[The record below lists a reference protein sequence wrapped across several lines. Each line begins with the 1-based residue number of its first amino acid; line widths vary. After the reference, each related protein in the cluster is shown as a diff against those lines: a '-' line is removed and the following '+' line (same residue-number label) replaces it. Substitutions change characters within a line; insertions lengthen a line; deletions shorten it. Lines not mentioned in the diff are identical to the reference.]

1 MQSSAVDHKVPC
13 KPPNCILCLSA
24 VVPNTDSFSLLLP
37 RIEAQLAWDCLLSK
51 PEYLILHKY
60 HLTCATVAS
69 NTYMDTVRSHVLQ
82 VKVYWAYWFTSEQP
96 PHSPTSLLPL
106 HGPIDLHHSV
116 RLWLQS
122 TLTPCKGLWMD
133 EMLQDPRGTVSLQA
147 VWTDVE
153 SSVWPKQT
161 ASVRLSETNY

>member
-13 KPPNCILCLSA
+13 KPPNCILCLFA

-96 PHSPTSLLPL
+96 PPLPHQPSSSPRAYRFTSASPSLTAIHFHFLQRTLDGWDASRPERHSQPSGCLNWCRVISMAKANTKRTFS
-106 HGPIDLHHSV
+106 
-116 RLWLQS
+116 
-122 TLTPCKGLWMD
+122 
-133 EMLQDPRGTVSLQA
+133 
-147 VWTDVE
+147 
-153 SSVWPKQT
+153 
-161 ASVRLSETNY
+161 